1 MFQSPVAQTSGI
13 THTAER
19 GIDHVYRDHVPNRVG
34 LQLVGF
40 SRKQSQ
46 CFVVGLSH
54 EAQIIGQENLRH
66 VEHLPRRAGLG
77 INA

>member
-1 MFQSPVAQTSGI
+1 MLQSPIAQTSGI

-19 GIDHVYRDHVPNRVG
+19 SIDHVCRDHVPNRVG
-34 LQLVGF
+34 LQLERF

-46 CFVVGLSH
+46 YFVVGLSY